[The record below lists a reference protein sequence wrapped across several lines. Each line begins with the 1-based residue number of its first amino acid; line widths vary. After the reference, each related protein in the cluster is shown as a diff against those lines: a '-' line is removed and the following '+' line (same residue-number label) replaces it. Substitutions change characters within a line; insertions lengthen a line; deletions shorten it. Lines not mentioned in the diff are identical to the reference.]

1 MRTRLRRSLSV
12 LSLSAAAFAAA
23 CGRATG
29 EQAPRQQPV
38 TSAAPAE
45 TREAREIARIVFI
58 DLEEACACDRR
69 RIEGSWTAL
78 QAALGDASGI
88 AVERVHRD
96 TQEDET
102 EPYTR
107 MRPLMV
113 VPGIYLLDEGGALI
127 EMFQG
132 EVTAAQVRA
141 VVGTG
146 S

>member
-88 AVERVHRD
+88 AVERIHRD
-96 TQEDET
+96 TQEDEAG
-102 EPYTR
+102 PYMR
-107 MRPLMV
+107 LRPLMV
-113 VPGIYLLDEGGALI
+113 VPGVYFLDEGGAVI
-127 EMFQG
+127 EMLQG
-132 EVTAAQVRA
+132 EVTEEQARRA
-141 VVGTG
+141 LG
-146 S
+146 SGS